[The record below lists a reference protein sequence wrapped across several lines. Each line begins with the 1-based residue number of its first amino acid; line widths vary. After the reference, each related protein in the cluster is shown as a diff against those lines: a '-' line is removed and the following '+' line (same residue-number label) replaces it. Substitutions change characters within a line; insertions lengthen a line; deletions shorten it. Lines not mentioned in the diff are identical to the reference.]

1 MMEQNPNRVIR
12 KKKKRKKRYISARFL
27 WLILFLASI
36 VFAITFWRMPMFPT
50 KWSIIVVLVL
60 AMIDWL
66 TFILTSKVKPNNV
79 FAQVVNTVLAV
90 ALIIVNI
97 ALPYY
102 TDRLSNIFSSVLGNE
117 VRIGI
122 YVMTDAYKEKHKDV
136 FANSQYKESMKLAE
150 YQNAT
155 FITALGIDGN
165 NQNYTLEKLR
175 VDLKNDNLKTVNSS
189 SVQSAVKNLY
199 TNQGDVLLLSDSYLS
214 TVLET
219 DEFKNFKTDTKLIG
233 SYFRKV
239 ETTQATEDKTN
250 LANTP
255 FTLFIAGNDQPGELS
270 LEGRTD
276 VDIAVTVNPNM
287 HQILITNLP
296 RDSYIPNPAY
306 NNQKDKLTHLG
317 LSGIQNTLKGA
328 SNLLGADVNYY
339 MLVNFTTFE
348 DIINAID
355 GVDID
360 NPFEFTTHFTERTYP
375 QGILHLDGELA
386 LEYVRERYS
395 LPNGDF
401 DRNLHQQIVLSAI
414 IHKLL
419 SPELISSFNNI
430 LSALQGKFLTN
441 VSADSIYALCK
452 KQLDQNIQWN
462 IVKYHLDGDVG
473 NEYCA
478 SAPDQVLSVVYLY
491 QNQVDFINAEIDKV
505 INDGI
510 ISQETLPEGINDYS
524 TN

>member
-122 YVMTDAYKEKHKDV
+122 YVMTDAYKEKHKEV
-136 FANSQYKESMKLAE
+136 FANSQYKESMKLVE

-219 DEFKNFKTDTKLIG
+219 DEFKNFKTDTKMIG

-306 NNQKDKLTHLG
+306 KNQKDKLTHLG

-441 VSADSIYALCK
+441 VSTDSIYALCK

-510 ISQETLPEGINDYS
+510 ISQETLPEGINDHS